1 MVLYVFEKVEVG
13 PVWIVTPAFIL
24 SGVVRGDMSQRNRES
39 FLRDLGYEEP
49 FDESPVEVPEGWQ
62 GGGVVNT
69 GGNIMCRIW
78 RTWESGDHDR
88 DTEFE
93 VIYDVSKD
101 ASVGIQAYTWDEG
114 YDGYI
119 FDHEIKIKRASEH
132 GDSSQAELAR
142 ELMLEHNR

>member
-1 MVLYVFEKVEVG
+1 MAQ
-13 PVWIVTPAFIL
+13 T
-24 SGVVRGDMSQRNRES
+24 SREE
-39 FLRDLGYEEP
+39 FLRELGYEEP
-49 FDESPVEVPEGWQ
+49 FDESPVDVPDGWQ
-62 GGGVVNT
+62 GGAVVNT

-78 RTWESGDHDR
+78 RTWETGERDR

-93 VIYDVSKD
+93 VIYDVSQD
-101 ASVGIQAYTWDEG
+101 ASVGLQAYTWDEG

-119 FDHEIKIKRASEH
+119 FDHEIKIKKASEH